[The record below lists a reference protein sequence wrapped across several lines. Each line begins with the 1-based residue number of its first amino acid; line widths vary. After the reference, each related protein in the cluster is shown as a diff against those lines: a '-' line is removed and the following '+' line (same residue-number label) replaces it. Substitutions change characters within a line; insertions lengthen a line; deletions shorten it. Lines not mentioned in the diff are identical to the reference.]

1 MRFYKSKISDIF
13 YRFTYSKWQLKILL
27 GVAAFGIFISMIL
40 YTQSLVA
47 ELISIEQKTVKF
59 YTDIYKRYSDP
70 NSFEDYLFLIDNIT
84 PTLSFPIIIT
94 DKNDD
99 PIYPY
104 DQYTINVHIDTSM
117 TMEEQKQFLLKTIS
131 KMRETYEP
139 IIIEGPDGK
148 LLQKFYYSHSFL
160 IDKLRFFPFV
170 EILIVIT
177 FIIIGYIAF
186 STIRRNE
193 ESKVWVGMAKE
204 AAHQLGTPI
213 SSLMAWMEI
222 IRLNKDKPETLID
235 TINEMESDINR
246 LNIIATRFSKIGSK
260 PEKFSKN
267 LAEVIEQICTYFEK
281 RLPHIGKQI
290 EIVRNLDK
298 SIGASINPDLF
309 QWVIENLLKNA
320 TEAIENKRGKVFID
334 LSCKAQSHI
343 NISVTDTGKGMTAK
357 QRRQIFF
364 PGFTTKKR
372 GWGLGLSLCKRI
384 VEDYH
389 DGKIYLKE
397 TSPGKGS
404 TFVIEL
410 PSYNLF
416 SS

>member
-1 MRFYKSKISDIF
+1 MKLFKSKISDIF

-27 GVAAFGIFISMIL
+27 GATAFGIFISMIL
-40 YTQSLVA
+40 YTQSLVR
-47 ELISIEQKTVKF
+47 ELIEIEQKTVKF

-70 NSFEDYLFLIDNIT
+70 NTIEDYLFLIDNIT
-84 PTLSFPIIIT
+84 PTLSFPVIIT
-94 DKNDD
+94 DKNDE

-104 DQYTINVHIDTSM
+104 DQYTINIDIDTSL
-117 TMEEQKQFLLKTIS
+117 TMEEQKQFLVENIKRM
-131 KMRETYEP
+131 KETYTP

-148 LLQKFYYSHSFL
+148 VLQKFYYSHSFL

-177 FIIIGYIAF
+177 FIVIGYIAF

-222 IRLNKDKPETLID
+222 MRLNKDKPEALED
-235 TINEMESDINR
+235 TINEMESDITR
-246 LNIIATRFSKIGSK
+246 LGVIATRFSKIGSK
-260 PEKFSKN
+260 PEKFTKN
-267 LAEVIEQICTYFEK
+267 LADVIEQICNYFEK
-281 RLPHIGKQI
+281 RLPHIGRQI
-290 EIVRNLDK
+290 EIVRNLDNN
-298 SIGASINPDLF
+298 IVTSINPDLF

-320 TEAIENKRGKVFID
+320 TEAIENKRGKVTID
-334 LSCKAQSHI
+334 LTCKDKSHI
-343 NISVTDTGKGMTAK
+343 DISVTDTGKGMTAK

-364 PGFTTKKR
+364 PGFTTKNR

-397 TSPGKGS
+397 TSLGKGS

-410 PSYNLF
+410 PGNKK
-416 SS
+416 

>member
-1 MRFYKSKISDIF
+1 
-13 YRFTYSKWQLKILL
+13 
-27 GVAAFGIFISMIL
+27 MIL

-47 ELISIEQKTVKF
+47 ELINIEQKTIKF

-70 NSFEDYLFLIDNIT
+70 NSLEDYLFLIDNIT

-94 DKNDD
+94 DKNDK

-104 DQYTINVHIDTSM
+104 DQYTINVHLDTSM
-117 TMEEQKQFLLKTIS
+117 TMEEQKEFLEESIQ
-131 KMRETYEP
+131 KMKETYEP

-170 EILIVIT
+170 EILIVMA
-177 FIIIGYIAF
+177 FIVIGYIAF

-222 IRLNKDKPETLID
+222 MKLNKDKPEQLIE
-235 TINEMESDINR
+235 TINEMESDITR

-260 PEKFSKN
+260 PEKIKKN
-267 LAEVIEQICTYFEK
+267 LADVIEQICTYFEK
-281 RLPHIGKQI
+281 RLPHIGRQI
-290 EIVRNLDK
+290 EIVRKLDK
-298 SIGASINPDLF
+298 NIETMVNPDLF

-320 TEAIENKRGKVFID
+320 TESIENKRGKVFID
-334 LSCKAQSHI
+334 LICKQQSHI
-343 NISVTDTGKGMTAK
+343 NITVTDTGKGMTAK

-389 DGKIYLKE
+389 NGKIYLKE
-397 TSPGKGS
+397 TAPGKGA

-410 PSYNLF
+410 PSNN
-416 SS
+416 

>member
-1 MRFYKSKISDIF
+1 MKFKTRLSDVF

-27 GVAAFGIFISMIL
+27 GAAAFGIFISMIL
-40 YTQSLVA
+40 YTQSLVG
-47 ELISIEQKTVKF
+47 ELINIEQKTIKF

-70 NSFEDYLFLIDNIT
+70 NTLEDYLFLIDNIT

-94 DKNDD
+94 DKNDN

-117 TMEEQKQFLLKTIS
+117 TMEEQKEFLEETIQ
-131 KMRETYEP
+131 KMKATYEP

-160 IDKLRFFPFV
+160 IDKLRYFPFV
-170 EILIVIT
+170 EILIVMT
-177 FIIIGYIAF
+177 FIVIGYIAF

-222 IRLNKDKPETLID
+222 MKLNKDNPGQLLE
-235 TINEMESDINR
+235 TINEMESDITR

-260 PEKFSKN
+260 PEKVIKN

-290 EIVRNLDK
+290 EIVRKLDK
-298 SIGASINPDLF
+298 NIETMVNPDLF

-334 LSCKAQSHI
+334 LTCKQQSHI
-343 NISVTDTGKGMTAK
+343 SITVNDTGKGMTSK

-397 TSPGKGS
+397 TAQGKGA

-410 PSYNLF
+410 PTNN
-416 SS
+416 